1 MIVKMKRKI
10 IQTVAVTT
18 LLAVTSL
25 SFAAAESSN
34 VDLSKSSTADS
45 IPTLTNPSAIQSLQ
59 NSSYTKNQRNGMLL
73 PGEVDV
79 RELLPSSGEGYPPP
93 YGANLFAGGYES
105 ERTDGLNDNYL
116 IAAGDKINIWLW
128 GAVNYADVPTVDT
141 QGNIFIPNANIRSLV
156 FACNFGFLQKLKPS
170 IPIMLKCTLTC

>member
-1 MIVKMKRKI
+1 MLNCNKPIKMTVKMKRKI

-25 SFAAAESSN
+25 SFAAAVPSS

-59 NSSYTKNQRNGMLL
+59 NSSYTKSQRNGMLL

-79 RELLPSSGEGYPPP
+79 RE
-93 YGANLFAGGYES
+93 
-105 ERTDGLNDNYL
+105 
-116 IAAGDKINIWLW
+116 
-128 GAVNYADVPTVDT
+128 
-141 QGNIFIPNANIRSLV
+141 
-156 FACNFGFLQKLKPS
+156 
-170 IPIMLKCTLTC
+170 